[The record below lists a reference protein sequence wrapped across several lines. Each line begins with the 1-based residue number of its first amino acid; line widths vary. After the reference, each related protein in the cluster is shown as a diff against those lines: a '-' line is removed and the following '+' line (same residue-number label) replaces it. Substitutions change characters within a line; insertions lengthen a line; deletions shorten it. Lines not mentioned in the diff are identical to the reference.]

1 MQFFNCIIQSI
12 LQFISL
18 ETKISMSKSLEFS
31 DFKFQFWQNLTQP
44 KATLDTLC
52 RLLWSLVWPVQCGGK
67 PFTFETTISISK
79 SLEFSD
85 FKFQFWQ
92 NLLQP
97 EATLDTLWSA
107 LELSMAC
114 AGQRKASFQ
123 GQYHQR
129 AKKHAQNCM
138 FLGLCVL
145 RARDQRKT
153 RICNI

>member
-18 ETKISMSKSLEFS
+18 ETKISM
-31 DFKFQFWQNLTQP
+31 
-44 KATLDTLC
+44 
-52 RLLWSLVWPVQCGGK
+52 
-67 PFTFETTISISK
+67 SK

-123 GQYHQR
+123 GQYRQR

-145 RARDQRKT
+145 RARNQRKT
-153 RICNI
+153 RICNIQSLLKNQMSNTVLEFRLCTKLGDKVVIFSKERTNLLIQSSQSVTI

>member
-67 PFTFETTISISK
+67 PAFRANTTKELRNMHKTVCSWGFV
-79 SLEFSD
+79 SLEQGTKEKQEFAI
-85 FKFQFWQ
+85 F
-92 NLLQP
+92 
-97 EATLDTLWSA
+97 
-107 LELSMAC
+107 
-114 AGQRKASFQ
+114 RAS
-123 GQYHQR
+123 
-129 AKKHAQNCM
+129 
-138 FLGLCVL
+138 
-145 RARDQRKT
+145 
-153 RICNI
+153 